1 MARRKNTGF
10 NVSGKSITDISNISI
25 QEFNRLTE
33 SDLRK
38 AVSRLASAANKRIRT
53 FERKGSTSPAVEYI
67 SRSGGKFSTKGKTAN
82 ELRAEFTRARD
93 FLRAK
98 TSTVKGVEK
107 VKKTTIDALKRSGV
121 NISPEQFDD
130 FFKAYER
137 LKETNPEIA
146 NKNFKYNAMRDLSQM
161 MKNDVDVD
169 DLITRMQEQL
179 REGYE
184 DETDDDDLS
193 DFFEM

>member
-38 AVSRLASAANKRIRT
+38 AVSRLASAANKRIKT
-53 FERKGSTSPAVEYI
+53 FERKGATSPAVEYI

-161 MKNDVDVD
+161 MQNDVDVD

-184 DETDDDDLS
+184 DETDDDLS